1 MDLLDSAFA
10 LVPSEIMNDAFLSM
24 QLKPVLAR
32 KLEAASQVGL
42 CSTFMAGVI
51 SPQVW
56 VGLLTHSKEPN
67 TAEVTYDTSEI
78 RL

>member
-42 CSTFMAGVI
+42 CSTFMAGCNLPT
-51 SPQVW
+51 S
-56 VGLLTHSKEPN
+56 VGRAVDSF
-67 TAEVTYDTSEI
+67 
-78 RL
+78 